1 MIGKARHIEVQVLG
15 DGTDAVHCFEREC
28 SLQRRRQKVWEEAPS
43 QALSDRALV
52 ALEGRKACLLANHGM
67 IALGRDL
74 DEALAISIEVESL
87 CEMYWRA
94 SQIGAPVILSDEEMD
109 EVIERFQHYGRR
121 NGEAETQ

>member
-1 MIGKARHIEVQVLG
+1 
-15 DGTDAVHCFEREC
+15 
-28 SLQRRRQKVWEEAPS
+28 
-43 QALSDRALV
+43 
-52 ALEGRKACLLANHGM
+52 
-67 IALGRDL
+67 LGRDL
-74 DEALAISIEVESL
+74 DEALALCIEVESL